1 VAAFAALAQ
10 GTRLVLGHPEE
21 HPDGAEPPNP
31 VEREVAREVAGVRVE
46 RSPREG
52 ERNEGGQ
59 RERKDEQR
67 PVRRSPALPRKPVG
81 KDGIGT
87 THIGYVSSPN
97 ADRCE
102 DFRLRLSAQALE

>member
-10 GTRLVLGHPEE
+10 GAGLVLGHPEE
-21 HPDGAEPPNP
+21 YPDGAETPNP

-52 ERNEGGQ
+52 ERNESGQ
-59 RERKDEQR
+59 RERKDEQH
-67 PVRRSPALPRKPVG
+67 PVRRYPALPSEPVG

-97 ADRCE
+97 AERRE
-102 DFRLRLSAQALE
+102 RFRLTRKAEALE